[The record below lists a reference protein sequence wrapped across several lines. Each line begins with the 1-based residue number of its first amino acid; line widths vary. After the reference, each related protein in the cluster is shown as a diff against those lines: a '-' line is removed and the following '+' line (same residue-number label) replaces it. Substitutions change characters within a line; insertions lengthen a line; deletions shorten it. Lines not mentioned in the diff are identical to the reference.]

1 MMRGITRSPFALMT
15 VAASLIVAGACS
27 DDEDGGGDGGD
38 DTGGKGGSM
47 QGGSSG
53 STNGGTSG
61 SATGGSTGGA
71 GRGGTGT
78 GGTSTGGTSTG
89 GTSTGGTSTGGNAG
103 SATGGTAGTSGAAGG
118 GDDGGMGGIGGT
130 DGGMGGEG
138 GEEIVPD
145 VLDNGD
151 FEMFGAGGKTGV
163 IPGWQESGDL
173 DAGYLEWEWGIPNPG
188 GGVSHKLA
196 HWREFVAVTMEKYDA
211 NTFQTVSP
219 IPNGTYTFKIW
230 VQRQTTALDESWLF
244 ARGHDAANPTAEMTV
259 NTPVPANTSDYF
271 EVVLPNIVVTSN
283 QVTVGVHTMSWG
295 GHWANFDNASLTRDP

>member
-1 MMRGITRSPFALMT
+1 MMRGIGKSPFALMS
-15 VAASLIVAGACS
+15 VAASLMVAVACS
-27 DDEDGGGDGGD
+27 DDDDDGGGGGDD

-61 SATGGSTGGA
+61 SSTGGATGGTGRGGTNTGGTTGGTNTGGANTGGSAGAATGGS
-71 GRGGTGT
+71 
-78 GGTSTGGTSTG
+78 
-89 GTSTGGTSTGGNAG
+89 
-103 SATGGTAGTSGAAGG
+103 AGTSGAAGG

-138 GEEIVPD
+138 GEEMVPD
-145 VLDNGD
+145 VLDNGN
-151 FEMFGAGGKTGV
+151 FEMFGAGGKTAE

-173 DAGYLEWEWGIPNPG
+173 EAGYLEWEWGVPNPG
-188 GGVSHKLA
+188 GGVSHRLA
-196 HWREFVAVTMEKYDA
+196 HWRAFVATTMEKYNA

-230 VQRQTTALDESWLF
+230 VQRQTGALDESWLF
-244 ARGHDAANPTAEMTV
+244 ARGHDVANPSTEMTV
-259 NTPVPANTSDYF
+259 NTPVPANTNDYF

-295 GHWANFDNASLTRDP
+295 NHWANFDNASLTKDP